1 MRISEAYAILSV
13 PAKRQAYDRDTLRL
27 SQHNH
32 PHHYTHRRAPGSSY
46 HSTNP
51 AGGRPAT
58 GLSRRR
64 GAFQGPPP
72 SFFRSG
78 GWGAH
83 GAKRRAAHEDS
94 TGTGTSTTNAH
105 AHHHH
110 HRGGEE
116 AGAGAGT
123 MGGMGPGQD
132 PLKHAGREVPHFDRA
147 GHERTTGRLHADARR
162 NQHHHHP
169 SSTATAPSA
178 DPGIGSMFVV
188 VGGVLLLSIVGPFI
202 IGRVV
207 FGRSG
212 EEKRNAAGGGGG
224 GGGGA
229 REKRRKPVT
238 ASSTSGAAVPEGR
251 NPG

>member
-32 PHHYTHRRAPGSSY
+32 PHHHNHHRAPGSSY

-94 TGTGTSTTNAH
+94 TGTGGSTTNAH
-105 AHHHH
+105 AHAHAHH
-110 HRGGEE
+110 HREE

-212 EEKRNAAGGGGG
+212 EEKRNAAGGAGS

-229 REKRRKPVT
+229 REKRRKAVT
-238 ASSTSGAAVPEGR
+238 ASSSGAAVPEGR